1 MLGLGLAQ
9 LRLCINYSAT
19 QFLCSVYVG
28 MGTVGASVWWFM
40 FYSEGPQLNWYHLT
54 HHLQCSTDKENF
66 VGVPCDI
73 FDDPHHMTMA
83 LSVLVTIEMCNAV
96 NRLALLIY

>member
-1 MLGLGLAQ
+1 MGA
-9 LRLCINYSAT
+9 
-19 QFLCSVYVG
+19 
-28 MGTVGASVWWFM
+28 GTVGASVWWFM

-83 LSVLVTIEMCNAV
+83 LSVLVIPTFI
-96 NRLALLIY
+96 RLERAAAMKKDPAA